1 MNRNEMREETNRLNY
16 ILNEKKNS
24 TDETNFV
31 KDFLKLEIKIR
42 GALASLKIIPRNEAL
57 NRALKSNFE
66 VLNEQSI
73 STWENY
79 LRNIPAYEN
88 TLQKIRTVEDDFP
101 LDPNYLHNNLNRLL
115 ANASDIRELYDD
127 TVDYIK
133 KKATEPEFSN
143 VYNLTRN
150 LVNHLLATV
159 KDIVEL
165 DEKFMETMN
174 RLNIDYVEKYKL
186 YDVD

>member
-1 MNRNEMREETNRLNY
+1 M
-16 ILNEKKNS
+16 NEKKNS

-79 LRNIPAYEN
+79 LRNITAYEN
-88 TLQKIRTVEDDFP
+88 TLQKIRTVEDVQEYLIYKD
-101 LDPNYLHNNLNRLL
+101 NY
-115 ANASDIRELYDD
+115 
-127 TVDYIK
+127 
-133 KKATEPEFSN
+133 
-143 VYNLTRN
+143 
-150 LVNHLLATV
+150 
-159 KDIVEL
+159 
-165 DEKFMETMN
+165 
-174 RLNIDYVEKYKL
+174 NIQTN
-186 YDVD
+186 